1 MEALIPLLIA
11 CYAMA
16 AASFFEPEPAP
27 APAKAPVF
35 LEIE

>member
-16 AASFFEPEPAP
+16 AAAFFEPDPAP
-27 APAKAPVF
+27 EPVKAPVF